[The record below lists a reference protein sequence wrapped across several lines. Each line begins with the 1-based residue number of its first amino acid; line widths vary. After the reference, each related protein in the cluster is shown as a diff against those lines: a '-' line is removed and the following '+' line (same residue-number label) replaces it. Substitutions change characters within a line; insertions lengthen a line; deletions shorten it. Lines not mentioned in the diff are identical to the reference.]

1 MGKLFAGPWCDVRGI
16 VGNNVGRYV
25 DGENIFSVKPHKSSK
40 PSSQSQINH
49 RTGFG
54 MMMGQVSLFSGA
66 IAIGF
71 KDNKEKLAPGNAA
84 LRYNLKHALSGTAP
98 NYSINYAEFSLGRG
112 KLNPVST
119 PAVVAVTGET
129 ATLEFSWLD
138 GGYGLSDATDLI
150 KVYIHTPGI
159 ENLVTNGTVVKRS
172 ALKIRMI
179 VPFEFIDLPLHCYIM
194 VVSADGKRV
203 SNSRYCGSV
212 TLS

>member
-1 MGKLFAGPWCDVRGI
+1 MFKRFLRYPENAACKRLTNQQINSFLTIKVMGKLFAGPWSDLTGM

-66 IAIGF
+66 IAIGL
-71 KDNKEKLAPGNAA
+71 KYKIEKLAPGNAA
-84 LRYNLKHALSGTAP
+84 LKYNFKHALSGTAP
-98 NYSINYAEFSLGRG
+98 NYSINYAKFLISSG

-119 PAVVAVTGET
+119 PAVAAVAGET
-129 ATLEFSWLD
+129 ATVDFSWLD
-138 GGYGLSDATDLI
+138 GGYGQSDPTDLI

-159 ENLVTNGTVVKRS
+159 ENLVTN
-172 ALKIRMI
+172 
-179 VPFEFIDLPLHCYIM
+179 
-194 VVSADGKRV
+194 
-203 SNSRYCGSV
+203 
-212 TLS
+212 